1 MASSNPPELPTRG
14 RNRPEPGPPPEN
26 LVDGRVRLV
35 ESDPKWPYFFEREA
49 RRIRDALGDRALL
62 LEHVGSTSVPGLVA
76 KPCVDLLLCVADPA
90 DESAYVPDLETAGY
104 IVAIREP
111 EWYEHRVLKGTEI
124 NLDLHVFARGC
135 EEVERMLRLRDR
147 LRADAGARAR
157 YAAVKKALAERD
169 WDRVQDYADAKSEVV
184 EELLA
189 EAAGQPTA

>member
-1 MASSNPPELPTRG
+1 MASSGPSELPTRG
-14 RNRPEPGPPPEN
+14 RNRSETDPPPEN

-49 RRIRDALGDRALL
+49 RRIRDALGDRVLL

-90 DESAYVPDLETAGY
+90 DESAYVPGLEAAGY
-104 IVAIREP
+104 LVAIREP

-124 NLDLHVFARGC
+124 NLNLHVFAHGC
-135 EEVERMLRLRDR
+135 EEVERMLRLRDH

-157 YAAVKKALAERD
+157 YTALKKALAERD
-169 WDRVQDYADAKSEVV
+169 WNHIQDYADAKSEVV